1 MINYIILAGEQKPIT
16 PLSVPD
22 NMHHEVLRWLAGM
35 PHSVVHYL
43 GGSNVYEGVVNVG
56 GISGLKV
63 TWLYDNS
70 YDDVFSE
77 RFKEFHPGL
86 KVFVVAVSTA
96 KENNQ
101 VNKFLQGLD
110 DDGFSV
116 ALSLNPETKA
126 NIPVAK
132 NRDQLL
138 DFIDSYVRGKFPDLY
153 SKKRAPHPLC
163 ESLDRGFLFNPT
175 VPNTQIL
182 HAASG
187 DFKFEVTY
195 YSQEDKS
202 KESSDAI
209 KEANTFNRQ
218 NQLISQ
224 LKSFDRLDE
233 ELFTTQDIAPWMTEQ
248 RKSPLIILM
257 PFNTKDVVSLFDGKV
272 EDKDKAI
279 QKSFKNALSQ
289 GQTRNYTNKPA
300 IDVAVTPLHV
310 TAAVQTLLS
319 PRSRY
324 LDILGGLHSS
334 LRFSPILRLP
344 AVGSSFNNLLS
355 RVAPVASERLVAP
368 DKKQSLIKTISKI
381 GQELTDRELSED
393 ARMYIQKSERQI
405 VAVTDLPIEWMNIN
419 GVPLAF
425 SHDVCRLPEVPYAIA
440 MQHYVIDR
448 HACFSIPKDI
458 LNRTLVVFG
467 CSDSQFLLFQ
477 NSVEEREKELGYKT
491 IRPKNVKEL
500 AESVNSLKPMLLIF
514 DTHGGYDGGSHESS
528 VQIGEDYLSPDE
540 VMRLNISA
548 PLIFMS
554 ACTTAPLYNLTKTI
568 VNSFIAA
575 GAVAVTASYMPLS
588 INEASVTYMRLLY
601 QLKFASTECI
611 HKNWLS
617 FISYVLRTSA
627 VHESFLDMAHPDKSD
642 NATHDIH
649 TDTIIEAFQ
658 FKRRKAVFD
667 RLKKGITVDNK
678 KISFD
683 KHVPNYLMYTT
694 VGRADLIDF
703 EVSRDAIYKALGIS
717 NPE

>member
-1 MINYIILAGEQKPIT
+1 MKLNTL
-16 PLSVPD
+16 
-22 NMHHEVLRWLAGM
+22 
-35 PHSVVHYL
+35 
-43 GGSNVYEGVVNVG
+43 
-56 GISGLKV
+56 V

-233 ELFTTQDIAPWMTEQ
+233 ELFPTQDIAPWMTEQ

-324 LDILGGLHSS
+324 LDILGDCILLFAF
-334 LRFSPILRLP
+334 LRFSVFR
-344 AVGSSFNNLLS
+344 
-355 RVAPVASERLVAP
+355 R
-368 DKKQSLIKTISKI
+368 
-381 GQELTDRELSED
+381 
-393 ARMYIQKSERQI
+393 
-405 VAVTDLPIEWMNIN
+405 W
-419 GVPLAF
+419 
-425 SHDVCRLPEVPYAIA
+425 EV
-440 MQHYVIDR
+440 R
-448 HACFSIPKDI
+448 STTC
-458 LNRTLVVFG
+458 
-467 CSDSQFLLFQ
+467 C
-477 NSVEEREKELGYKT
+477 LG
-491 IRPKNVKEL
+491 
-500 AESVNSLKPMLLIF
+500 
-514 DTHGGYDGGSHESS
+514 
-528 VQIGEDYLSPDE
+528 
-540 VMRLNISA
+540 
-548 PLIFMS
+548 
-554 ACTTAPLYNLTKTI
+554 
-568 VNSFIAA
+568 
-575 GAVAVTASYMPLS
+575 
-588 INEASVTYMRLLY
+588 
-601 QLKFASTECI
+601 
-611 HKNWLS
+611 
-617 FISYVLRTSA
+617 
-627 VHESFLDMAHPDKSD
+627 
-642 NATHDIH
+642 
-649 TDTIIEAFQ
+649 
-658 FKRRKAVFD
+658 
-667 RLKKGITVDNK
+667 
-678 KISFD
+678 
-683 KHVPNYLMYTT
+683 
-694 VGRADLIDF
+694 
-703 EVSRDAIYKALGIS
+703 
-717 NPE
+717 